1 MPSKLTKQSRRILEY
16 FKCVPNI
23 EINAPIL
30 HIIGSDKLNGYLSSF
45 SKKISEARAQARLE
59 GGDLLL
65 TKDEYVKDGDN
76 LQRQTG
82 YTFFPKI

>member
-1 MPSKLTKQSRRILEY
+1 MEFMETNPRVQINSPS
-16 FKCVPNI
+16 
-23 EINAPIL
+23 L
-30 HIIGSDKLNGYLSSF
+30 HVIGSGKIGGYLSSF

-82 YTFFPKI
+82 YTFYPKI